1 MELERGLSH
10 EEHSM
15 LFQCIQ
21 IVFEEPV
28 LGDPQYCNS
37 SSRTPIPSPGHC
49 GTPTP
54 PPIHITCVCVCMCVR
69 AHARVSWL
77 PCEGQRTTL
86 GNLLSSHCA
95 RNWSHQVVLQVF
107 LLAVL
112 SCWPDFQQ
120 FFYFYLLTCCC
131 FIFHYVSLA
140 GLELTM

>member
-69 AHARVSWL
+69 AHRHI
-77 PCEGQRTTL
+77 
-86 GNLLSSHCA
+86 NLKKVA
-95 RNWSHQVVLQVF
+95 FMF
-107 LLAVL
+107 LYLNL
-112 SCWPDFQQ
+112 
-120 FFYFYLLTCCC
+120 FYFYEYTIAVFRHTRRGHWIPLQMVAS
-131 FIFHYVSLA
+131 HYVVA
-140 GLELTM
+140 GN